1 MNIPPLLYIGLI
13 LVAIISAVMANIA
26 KYAWRS
32 RKWTL
37 IFALTGSLS
46 VLCLILTVWL

>member
-1 MNIPPLLYIGLI
+1 VNIPPIIYIGLI
-13 LVAIISAVMANIA
+13 LVAIISVVMANIA

-37 IFALTGSLS
+37 VFAVAGSLS
-46 VLCLILTVWL
+46 VLSLILTVWL